1 MPCEQRGLLTAPFF
15 PFTEWSV
22 IIYMH
27 THANAYIHMYVY
39 KCVCGV
45 YVCVCVCVC
54 VCVYGGAV
62 TTSRPA
68 LVTSWTVVTRLLC
81 PWVSCVAG
89 GYFTDS
95 GTREA
100 YVHVHIG
107 LVT

>member
-1 MPCEQRGLLTAPFF
+1 
-15 PFTEWSV
+15 
-22 IIYMH
+22 
-27 THANAYIHMYVY
+27 MYVY
-39 KCVCGV
+39 KCVCVCGV
-45 YVCVCVCVC
+45 YVCVCVR
-54 VCVYGGAV
+54 VYGGAV

-68 LVTSWTVVTRLLC
+68 LVTPWTVVTRLLC

-89 GYFTDS
+89 GFFTDS